1 MYLNDYTARTNS
13 TKKERISFPTLLIA
27 FVFVYALFGLDRIK
41 KISFLKIDG
50 MSTTN
55 EIWLILLVWLI
66 CGLYNRAKGHEI
78 RDNKYIMLV
87 KICLYLLVTITIIGG
102 FHAISTT
109 QYVYAVLLFLVP
121 SLLFFITSKLQEGE
135 LHFLL
140 KLFVVTS
147 LIYSLFAIVLTT
159 NYAFF
164 MRLIGNPVDNYRYY
178 GQYRASMMLGSSIT
192 VSYYFNLTLPLC
204 FYSFYHS
211 PEKKWKKLSAFA
223 VGANVVATLVLL
235 SRNANFV
242 MVGIVVYCLF
252 FMSKTSRVFGKTVI
266 SMFLLITAGL
276 FATSKYDLS
285 RLLIGLDRS
294 GSSVALRLEA
304 TQLALVIFKEKP
316 IFGYGMG
323 RFFTRV
329 YHDRFITFNGVT
341 GLVDPH
347 NLYVLVLSEL
357 GTVGLFILMALI
369 FVLTKGFSNI
379 QERALRQ
386 ASYLTL
392 AALLICSLGGS
403 HLVIAISYATI
414 FWVYMGMYSAFCR
427 KRTGGS

>member
-1 MYLNDYTARTNS
+1 MS
-13 TKKERISFPTLLIA
+13 
-27 FVFVYALFGLDRIK
+27 VFTCYYYYY
-41 KISFLKIDG
+41 S
-50 MSTTN
+50 
-55 EIWLILLVWLI
+55 
-66 CGLYNRAKGHEI
+66 
-78 RDNKYIMLV
+78 
-87 KICLYLLVTITIIGG
+87 G

-223 VGANVVATLVLL
+223 AGANVVATLVLL

-304 TQLALVIFKEKP
+304 TQLALVI
-316 IFGYGMG
+316 
-323 RFFTRV
+323 
-329 YHDRFITFNGVT
+329 
-341 GLVDPH
+341 
-347 NLYVLVLSEL
+347 
-357 GTVGLFILMALI
+357 
-369 FVLTKGFSNI
+369 
-379 QERALRQ
+379 LRRNP
-386 ASYLTL
+386 
-392 AALLICSLGGS
+392 
-403 HLVIAISYATI
+403 
-414 FWVYMGMYSAFCR
+414 FWVWHG
-427 KRTGGS
+427 